1 MKPTLPSLG
10 EEGIKNLCDLF
21 ILLHKIDL
29 NSKNAEKGSPNEVVL
44 KNRKGKS
51 TRAKL

>member
-1 MKPTLPSLG
+1 MKPTLPNLD

-29 NSKNAEKGSPNEVVL
+29 DSKNAEKGSTHEMVI
-44 KNRKGKS
+44 KR
-51 TRAKL
+51 

>member
-1 MKPTLPSLG
+1 MKPTLPSLD

-29 NSKNAEKGSPNEVVL
+29 NSKNAVKGSPDEIVF

-51 TRAKL
+51 IEAKL

>member
-1 MKPTLPSLG
+1 MKPTLPSLD

-29 NSKNAEKGSPNEVVL
+29 RSKDIEKSSPDE
-44 KNRKGKS
+44 
-51 TRAKL
+51 RASE